1 MQFIS
6 AHIEF
11 LWIIPVFAFGFFLFM
26 IQMMAQKKED
36 QHDLSKE
43 VARFNTGT
51 PHPQRTKQN
60 PQQGDDR
67 LLQLEQAISVV
78 TDSLSVQQRT
88 LEQFHRDSSGQSGE
102 INELKSRLRDLY
114 KEYDIILS
122 ENYSLRARVKKLQDR
137 PDVITPDQEPQLF
150 SHPDTS
156 SISAKVDMSLY
167 EDTRTLSS
175 SLLDDTSEIDLSD
188 LTDRKDMQ

>member
-1 MQFIS
+1 VQFIS

-36 QHDLSKE
+36 RHDLSKE
-43 VARFNTGT
+43 VARFNTGV
-51 PHPQRTKQN
+51 PERAKQDL
-60 PQQGDDR
+60 QQGADR
-67 LLQLEQAISVV
+67 LAQLEQAISVV

-88 LEQFHRDSSGQSGE
+88 IEQFHRDSSGQSGE

-137 PDVITPDQEPQLF
+137 SDIRASDQEPPLPPL
-150 SHPDTS
+150 PDS
-156 SISAKVDMSLY
+156 SSAAAKVDMRLY

-188 LTDRKDMQ
+188 LTDRTDMR